1 MSAPVQGLGEGPGRQ
16 RILGIYLNDHLAGAT
31 AGAELA
37 RRMVQEHGDTPY
49 GAELRSLEAE
59 ISQDRR
65 ALLRLMPDLRVPSRR
80 YKVYGAWVGEKL
92 ARVKPNGRLLRRS
105 GLTVLV
111 ELEALRTGIAGKAM
125 LWRALLSASPSEPHL
140 DSDRLEDL
148 LRRAE
153 RQMSTVDSLHAQ
165 AASSL
170 LSAVGSPRTAP
181 ETLAGSSPAGDQGKP
196 AGDQGK

>member
-1 MSAPVQGLGEGPGRQ
+1 MSTDVRSPGEGPGRQ

-31 AGAELA
+31 AGVELA

-49 GAELRSLEAE
+49 GEELRSLEAE

-65 ALLRLMPDLRVPSRR
+65 ALLRLMTELHAPARR

-111 ELEALRTGIAGKAM
+111 ELEALRTGITGKAM
-125 LWRALLSASPSEPHL
+125 LWHSLLSAAPAEPRL
-140 DSDRLEDL
+140 DSDRLEEL

-153 RQMSTVDSLHAQ
+153 RQITRVDELHDR
-165 AASSL
+165 AASAL
-170 LSAVGSPRTAP
+170 L
-181 ETLAGSSPAGDQGKP
+181 SPAGARP
-196 AGDQGK
+196 AAVRAAADSTPGGNQV